1 MKKRIYSGKKYLSN
15 ISSSRK
21 KEIWHYTYKYE
32 GQKSYWARTEESPEE
47 YRIRIQSE
55 KMTIKYKSKE
65 FTLAELEEMKH
76 SLKKKYL
83 YDFETNELLSEEEK
97 LLKKDAGRWKS
108 LQRSKRRKGALS
120 QDKVDRLN
128 EMGMVWNPTK
138 SDWDKNFIN
147 FKKNGLNTDI
157 EDWINQQRDLYK
169 LNKMPKENYKRLK
182 ALNFPFENIKDEE
195 IKLSYSKI
203 FELIEELHKMREE
216 FELSEKKKY
225 N

>member
-76 SLKKKYL
+76 SLKKKI
-83 YDFETNELLSEEEK
+83 S
-97 LLKKDAGRWKS
+97 
-108 LQRSKRRKGALS
+108 
-120 QDKVDRLN
+120 
-128 EMGMVWNPTK
+128 
-138 SDWDKNFIN
+138 I
-147 FKKNGLNTDI
+147 
-157 EDWINQQRDLYK
+157 
-169 LNKMPKENYKRLK
+169 
-182 ALNFPFENIKDEE
+182 
-195 IKLSYSKI
+195 
-203 FELIEELHKMREE
+203 
-216 FELSEKKKY
+216 
-225 N
+225 